1 MKNWALLF
9 GGAAALGSAVVVT
22 VLITRRSG
30 GAVAGE
36 EVPEIIA
43 DCFDRIHRI
52 ETELRRLKPDV
63 ESLG

>member
-1 MKNWALLF
+1 
-9 GGAAALGSAVVVT
+9 AAALGSAVVVT